1 VVARGTLLIA
11 HECSGTRLLRS
22 EMAASAG
29 FPDQATAVSSG
40 NTAASTALSKPSK
53 RRALRNSLSGPRGK
67 SPWKPSGRRLAM
79 PAIGP
84 QSSKAKRQIESPIDT
99 EEIDLYDKL
108 LRETDFA
115 RQQALMRLPALMV
128 TDGP

>member
-1 VVARGTLLIA
+1 MAGNFPLHGRAKRQL
-11 HECSGTRLLRS
+11 HQTRTVNRNGLATRS
-22 EMAASAG
+22 RCPLCA
-29 FPDQATAVSSG
+29 
-40 NTAASTALSKPSK
+40 
-53 RRALRNSLSGPRGK
+53 
-67 SPWKPSGRRLAM
+67 
-79 PAIGP
+79 P

-115 RQQALMRLPALMV
+115 RRQALMRLPALMV

>member
-1 VVARGTLLIA
+1 MRA
-11 HECSGTRLLRS
+11 
-22 EMAASAG
+22 
-29 FPDQATAVSSG
+29 Q
-40 NTAASTALSKPSK
+40 
-53 RRALRNSLSGPRGK
+53 RRAVLILGGAQAAGGSRCPLC
-67 SPWKPSGRRLAM
+67 
-79 PAIGP
+79 GP

>member
-1 VVARGTLLIA
+1 
-11 HECSGTRLLRS
+11 
-22 EMAASAG
+22 M
-29 FPDQATAVSSG
+29 TA
-40 NTAASTALSKPSK
+40 
-53 RRALRNSLSGPRGK
+53 
-67 SPWKPSGRRLAM
+67 
-79 PAIGP
+79 
-84 QSSKAKRQIESPIDT
+84 SSKAKRQIESPIDT

>member
-1 VVARGTLLIA
+1 
-11 HECSGTRLLRS
+11 
-22 EMAASAG
+22 MAAQPAEAAAREASL
-29 FPDQATAVSSG
+29 QAEQEARDAEFAERTAREAERQ
-40 NTAASTALSKPSK
+40 AA
-53 RRALRNSLSGPRGK
+53 PRC
-67 SPWKPSGRRLAM
+67 PLC
-79 PAIGP
+79 GP

-115 RQQALMRLPALMV
+115 RQEALMRLPALMV